1 MTIKQYGGVFGR
13 NPTFNDVTIEGQ
25 LTFDGDIDINSDLTV
40 DGTVTAEEIIVDS
53 GASYS
58 SYIKTTND
66 SSNVTL
72 NIWGNRSSGTG
83 SSSPDVRLGS
93 EQVRSAGRDVVQ
105 IRNNSTDIATFDA
118 GGDVTISAGNLVIGT
133 SGKGIDFSATAG
145 SGTSELLSDYEE
157 GVFTPTYS
165 TTGTD
170 FTSVTYDSGSTEG
183 SYTKIGNMVN
193 VRISMRTSAVTIGSA
208 SGTVLISGLPFTA
221 SSNKNATGCYGSL
234 FAGDNPRV
242 GRAVGTTV
250 YLYYRTAGNTGDIP
264 LAPAD
269 LGTGANNNDVII
281 SLSYQTS

>member
-145 SGTSELLSDYEE
+145 TGTSELLDDYEE
-157 GVFTPTYS
+157 GVFSPVISGTTTAGTYS
-165 TTGTD
+165 YSTQVGT
-170 FTSVTYDSGSTEG
+170 
-183 SYTKIGNMVN
+183 YTKIGNS
-193 VRISMRTSAVTIGSA
+193 VRASISLEDITADSAGA
-208 SGTVLISGLPFTA
+208 GTLKISGLPFSA
-221 SSNKNATGCYGSL
+221 
-234 FAGDNPRV
+234 D
-242 GRAVGTTV
+242 GTHISTV
-250 YLYYRTAGNTGDIP
+250 YARSLNFDNTAAYLIGYTDGTDIYIREIIDNSAGAGVNVADISSGNTR
-264 LAPAD
+264 LYFSFFYK
-269 LGTGANNNDVII
+269 V
-281 SLSYQTS
+281 